1 MDSEIHGCRQIFF
14 KLKEIILVH
23 ILMKELIN
31 QEVNSFIRTGP
42 EEEGI
47 PLLQLIMFK
56 EKLVLIIVLG

>member
-1 MDSEIHGCRQIFF
+1 
-14 KLKEIILVH
+14 
-23 ILMKELIN
+23 MKELIN